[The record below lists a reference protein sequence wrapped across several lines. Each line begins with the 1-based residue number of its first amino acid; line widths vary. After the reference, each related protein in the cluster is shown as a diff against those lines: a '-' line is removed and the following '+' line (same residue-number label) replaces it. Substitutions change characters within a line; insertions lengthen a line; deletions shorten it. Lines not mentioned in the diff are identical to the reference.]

1 MYHDICGSGSSH
13 DHRYHCRNKPAFPKF
28 NPWHRV
34 AGISNGF
41 CHCTRSGCGLW
52 RSGRQ
57 LEPWPMGCQCKLRLG
72 TRAVRLGGL
81 AQVGIASRNSASS
94 ETRKKRPGPRRRG
107 DSEFGSWYAFA
118 RASGWPARAAPGRTD
133 GTRACFQRKNWTTI
147 LLVLRVA

>member
-41 CHCTRSGCGLW
+41 CHCARSGCGLW

-94 ETRKKRPGPRRRG
+94 ETQQTAPGTQTPRRLGTWVVVCLRTGLRLAGAGSPGPDRWDPG
-107 DSEFGSWYAFA
+107 LFSEEKL
-118 RASGWPARAAPGRTD
+118 D
-133 GTRACFQRKNWTTI
+133 
-147 LLVLRVA
+147 